1 MPVTCDILIMLLKG
15 PAEKV
20 ATFSIG
26 DEIEVVGGRRVKR
39 RAESGFP
46 WIGNRARRQT
56 PISICVVW
64 RRKMQVAAV
73 ELPRVGSGKSERIR
87 YRGIALQRL
96 APAQAVFKHAGHM
109 RPLFGTRRLAFHEGG
124 ERHDILN
131 ALARRSACGRQCLP
145 LLPEFLDHGG
155 RHVFSTHMA
164 RKFVR
169 RGKKEPLKTGRV
181 DSDVADRRRVTGSS
195 QEFVARKES
204 LVRGKIRDIK
214 HRESLGNRQFLDVH
228 PPIRERIVYRESAD
242 GMVEEILA
250 RLQGRLIAFAAQN
263 FKCNTAAHDAVLGEE
278 SRDGALRSAA
288 RDVDEYAF
296 FRESLV
302 RSVKREIEIAACQ
315 DQQNQKEQ
323 KEKGSTTHIRL
334 AIQSAGATGP
344 DSPGG

>member
-164 RKFVR
+164 RKFVL

-214 HRESLGNRQFLDVH
+214 HRESLGN
-228 PPIRERIVYRESAD
+228 
-242 GMVEEILA
+242 
-250 RLQGRLIAFAAQN
+250 
-263 FKCNTAAHDAVLGEE
+263 
-278 SRDGALRSAA
+278 
-288 RDVDEYAF
+288 
-296 FRESLV
+296 
-302 RSVKREIEIAACQ
+302 
-315 DQQNQKEQ
+315 
-323 KEKGSTTHIRL
+323 
-334 AIQSAGATGP
+334 
-344 DSPGG
+344 